1 MKDNDNNIND
11 DNININNETQNVN
24 NIIIETLK
32 NKNEELTKE
41 NIKIKNEIYK
51 LNMKY
56 IITEKTSNLFFELL
70 NEFKT
75 YQIKTKSN
83 GKNNNNSLILN
94 ELFITEKILQ
104 CNSQIKS
111 LETELNKKTI
121 NLSNISNTLIENFSE
136 YINNYKST
144 LDTFTNNCGKIY
156 QKYSK
161 DNERNKI
168 KNIFDDIN
176 GSLNQLILNNIP
188 INNNINDLIKICNKL
203 NDIIGN
209 KMNIITDIINSIRQS
224 YNKDIIMEEISCEEN
239 IILYQNKHLINNV
252 NSKNKA
258 MKQGLNDDEQILK
271 CFNEYKKKY
280 YQC

>member
-1 MKDNDNNIND
+1 M
-11 DNININNETQNVN
+11 
-24 NIIIETLK
+24 
-32 NKNEELTKE
+32 
-41 NIKIKNEIYK
+41 
-51 LNMKY
+51 
-56 IITEKTSNLFFELL
+56 
-70 NEFKT
+70 
-75 YQIKTKSN
+75 
-83 GKNNNNSLILN
+83 
-94 ELFITEKILQ
+94 
-104 CNSQIKS
+104 
-111 LETELNKKTI
+111 
-121 NLSNISNTLIENFSE
+121 
-136 YINNYKST
+136 
-144 LDTFTNNCGKIY
+144 DTFTNNCGKIY

-209 KMNIITDIINSIRQS
+209 KMNVITDIINSIRQS

-271 CFNEYKKKY
+271 CYNEYVLLY
-280 YQC
+280 ITTR